1 MVLTLF
7 FGGDKIKPFHAV
19 IGKSNIFFLNR
30 GFLMI
35 KYSGILGI
43 VVFLLIAYCL
53 SNNRKKIPYKTVVF
67 GIITQFII
75 AVFMLK
81 TSIGVVL
88 FDWVNKVFVKILGYS
103 DKGAGLLFG
112 KLVTSEEIGA
122 TLAFQVL
129 PVIIFVSALMAIL
142 VHFGIIQFVIRVMAR
157 IFYKLLKITGVEA
170 FVSSLLI
177 FMGIEALTGVKEYL
191 KNMNESRLFT
201 IMVTF
206 MSTIAGSVMVAYM
219 SFGAQAGHLLTA
231 SLMSAPAAIVI
242 SKIMVPDTETA
253 ETDPLDTIKIEKRGG
268 NVIEA
273 ITDGTSDGLR
283 LALQIGAMLIAFIS
297 IIYLLNG
304 VFGKIA
310 GISLEKFMGYLLSP
324 VAFLMGIPPA
334 ESVEVGNLLGIKTI
348 FSEFISYLQ
357 LKSHII
363 NQTLSERTIA
373 ITTYALCGFTHFGS
387 LAILIGG
394 ISTLVPAK
402 KTLASKLAIK
412 ALIAGFLATVTTAAI
427 AGILISLN

>member
-1 MVLTLF
+1 MMRF
-7 FGGDKIKPFHAV
+7 
-19 IGKSNIFFLNR
+19 
-30 GFLMI
+30 
-35 KYSGILGI
+35 SGILGI
-43 VVFLLIAYCL
+43 IIFLMIAFLL
-53 SNNRKKIPYKTVVF
+53 SNNRKKIPYKTVIF
-67 GIITQFII
+67 GLITQFVI

-88 FDWVNKVFVKILGYS
+88 FDWVNRIFVKILGYS
-103 DKGAGLLFG
+103 DKGSGLLFG
-112 KLVTSEEIGA
+112 KLVTSDDIGA

-129 PVIIFVSALMAIL
+129 PVIIFVSALMGIL
-142 VHFGIIQFVIRVMAR
+142 VHFGIIQFIIKMMAK
-157 IFYKLLKITGVEA
+157 IFYKILKITGVEA

-177 FMGIEALTGVKEYL
+177 FMGIEAITGVKEYIQ
-191 KNMNESRLFT
+191 NMNESRMFT

-242 SKIMVPDTETA
+242 SKIMIPDSETA
-253 ETDPLDTIKIEKRGG
+253 ETDPLDTIKIKKKGK

-297 IIYLLNG
+297 IIHLLNG

-310 GISLEKFMGYLLSP
+310 GISLERFLGYLLSP
-324 VAFLMGIPPA
+324 VAFLIGIPPA
-334 ESVEVGNLLGIKTI
+334 ESIEVGNLLGIKTV

-357 LKSHII
+357 LKTHIL

-394 ISTLVPAK
+394 IGTLVPSK
-402 KTLASKLAIK
+402 KSLVSKLAIK
-412 ALIAGFLATVTTAAI
+412 ALVAGFLATVMTAAI
-427 AGILISLN
+427 AGILISIK